1 MVPFFTMML
10 VISILGIG
18 ALFVLKQ
25 IEVSTDS
32 VLFKTVRPQI
42 NRFFKTCLVIVE
54 RVIPGLA
61 KEGGVHVFRRARVA
75 AQVALAHMA
84 LRLETFLHDTLH
96 TMRVKL
102 NPEQKRGEAS
112 PFLKEVG
119 EYKKQL
125 ESEAKEEDK
134 ALY

>member
-1 MVPFFTMML
+1 ML
-10 VISILGIG
+10 VISILGIA

-25 IEVSTDS
+25 IEVSTGS
-32 VLFKTVRPQI
+32 VLFKALRPQI
-42 NRFFKTCLVIVE
+42 NLFFKTCLVIVE

-61 KEGGVHVFRRARVA
+61 KEGGVHVFKRTRAA
-75 AQVALAHMA
+75 AQVALAHLA
-84 LRLETFLHDTLH
+84 LRVETFLRDSLH

-112 PFLKEVG
+112 AFLKEVG

-125 ESEAKEEDK
+125 ESEAKEE
-134 ALY
+134 AQNF